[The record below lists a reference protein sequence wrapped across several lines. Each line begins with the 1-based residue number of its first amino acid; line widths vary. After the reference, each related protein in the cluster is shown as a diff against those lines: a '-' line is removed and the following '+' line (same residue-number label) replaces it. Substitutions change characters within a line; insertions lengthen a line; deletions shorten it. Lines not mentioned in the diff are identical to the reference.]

1 MFRRTVAYDV
11 PGLLQGDPSNV
22 AMPSLGVDK
31 WGGLF
36 VSDKDLIQAKYI
48 SEGWLTPAEQAG
60 LEKWDRET
68 DWLNRLAGKQ
78 LSVEEKASRLVELT
92 SMAGMGI
99 IAGRGGVGVQ
109 GTLPAAQ
116 TVAQFEK
123 SLSGLS
129 AGERVARIKSVVAS
143 VIAANGMVKDTR
155 LNGRDVYRGQDGKLY
170 ALDTLHGCF
179 KVLNPKNGKHMGEVD
194 FEFNQTKPADTT
206 GRHNLK

>member
-1 MFRRTVAYDV
+1 M
-11 PGLLQGDPSNV
+11 
-22 AMPSLGVDK
+22 
-31 WGGLF
+31 
-36 VSDKDLIQAKYI
+36 
-48 SEGWLTPAEQAG
+48 
-60 LEKWDRET
+60 EKWDRET

-78 LSVEEKASRLVELT
+78 LSVEEKASRLFELT

-155 LNGRDVYRGQDGKLY
+155 LTKLDGRDVYRGQDGNLY
-170 ALDTLHGCF
+170 ALDTLHGRF

-206 GRHNLK
+206 GRHNLKIK